1 MKKIIVGVTGASGSV
16 FAHRL
21 VESLLELGHEVH
33 LLATPNGQRV
43 CAYELEKNFEELS
56 QKYRSL
62 SDKLYI
68 YNNEDL
74 FSRISSGSYKTD
86 AMVIVPC
93 SMGTLAKI
101 AQGISSTLITRA
113 ADVMIKEHR
122 KLILIT
128 RESPLSSIHL
138 KNMLE
143 LSNLGVVIMPPV
155 PAFYHK
161 PKTLEESI
169 DLTVG
174 RILESL
180 DIENPYHKVWEDPNG
195 L

>member
-21 VESLLELGHEVH
+21 VESLLDLGHEVH

-43 CAYELEKNFEELS
+43 YAYELEKSFDELS
-56 QKYRSL
+56 QKNRSL

-180 DIENPYHKVWEDPNG
+180 DIKNPYHKVWEDPNG